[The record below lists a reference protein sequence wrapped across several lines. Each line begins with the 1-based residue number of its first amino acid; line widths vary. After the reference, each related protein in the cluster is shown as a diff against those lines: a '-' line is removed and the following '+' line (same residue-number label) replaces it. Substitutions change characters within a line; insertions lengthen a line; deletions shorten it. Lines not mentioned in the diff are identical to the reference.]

1 MSDTEKMVLNINTD
15 TFNSFK
21 SDFNNILTAVLQN
34 MQNKEL
40 TECDMAMNLNIKFTE
55 DGKRPGHFIMPELR
69 HEIKATFKQTT
80 KKTGSLAP
88 AHTELVY
95 DEDSEQY
102 VLQRM
107 EDGQQDIFAASERPK
122 QDADVINVTP
132 ALPEPEPKALPE
144 KISDVDTTSPCK
156 TCVNYKDGQPCGV
169 ECDAEYSGYEEKPED
184 TVVTVGPGSDEPVK
198 PNDWKKGGVTDE
210 DYLTAM
216 TNKPACPKCMYS
228 RQNGQPKKTGPCKD
242 CKGHSNFKGQ
252 CSMCFNRNYK
262 PMCEDCDTCDKQ
274 HSKWRQA

>member
-1 MSDTEKMVLNINTD
+1 MSDTEKMVLDIDTD

-34 MQNKEL
+34 MQSKEL

-88 AHTELVY
+88 AHTELIY
-95 DEDSEQY
+95 DEETEKY

-107 EDGQQDIFAASERPK
+107 DDGQQDIFAAAEKPK
-122 QDADVINVTP
+122 EDADVINVMP
-132 ALPEPEPKALPE
+132 ALPEPDKKQRPAWA
-144 KISDVDTTSPCK
+144 
-156 TCVNYKDGQPCGV
+156 KDL
-169 ECDAEYSGYEEKPED
+169 
-184 TVVTVGPGSDEPVK
+184 
-198 PNDWKKGGVTDE
+198 NDE
-210 DYLTAM
+210 DYLTAT

-262 PMCEDCDTCDKQ
+262 PMCEDCDICDKQ

>member
-95 DEDSEQY
+95 DEDS
-102 VLQRM
+102 
-107 EDGQQDIFAASERPK
+107 
-122 QDADVINVTP
+122 
-132 ALPEPEPKALPE
+132 
-144 KISDVDTTSPCK
+144 ISIHAPLSR
-156 TCVNYKDGQPCGV
+156 
-169 ECDAEYSGYEEKPED
+169 CDN
-184 TVVTVGPGSDEPVK
+184 GS
-198 PNDWKKGGVTDE
+198 
-210 DYLTAM
+210 TAG
-216 TNKPACPKCMYS
+216 A
-228 RQNGQPKKTGPCKD
+228 
-242 CKGHSNFKGQ
+242 
-252 CSMCFNRNYK
+252 
-262 PMCEDCDTCDKQ
+262 
-274 HSKWRQA
+274 

>member
-1 MSDTEKMVLNINTD
+1 MSDTDKMVLDINTD

-34 MQNKEL
+34 MQSKEL

-107 EDGQQDIFAASERPK
+107 DDGQQDIFAGAEKPK
-122 QDADVINVTP
+122 EDADVINVTP

-144 KISDVDTTSPCK
+144 NISDVDTTSPCK
-156 TCVNYKDGQPCGV
+156 TCVNYKDGQPCGI
-169 ECDAEYSGYEEKPED
+169 ECDAEYSGYEPA
-184 TVVTVGPGSDEPVK
+184 
-198 PNDWKKGGVTDE
+198 DE
-210 DYLTAM
+210 DEDLPLENVTA
-216 TNKPACPKCMYS
+216 AD
-228 RQNGQPKKTGPCKD
+228 KD
-242 CKGHSNFKGQ
+242 CRQCIFSKDTGFPDMRKKQCVKCGDDYDNFVGKCFDCRHWNEKESSDPCPG
-252 CSMCFNRNYK
+252 CSK
-262 PMCEDCDTCDKQ
+262 T
-274 HSKWRQA
+274 HGKWEKRW